1 MSNIEPLL
9 NKVLVLPDQVA
20 THSPGGIAFVTQD
33 IEREIL
39 GQTEGEVVKM
49 DADAFKEWLNKP
61 VVGDRII
68 FARYAGQLCEDEGIQ
83 YRLINDKDVVAI
95 RRKS

>member
-9 NKVLVLPDQVA
+9 NKVLVLPDQVP
-20 THSPGGIAFVTQD
+20 THSPGGIAFLDQD
-33 IEREIL
+33 IEIKIL

-49 DADAFKEWLNKP
+49 DADAFKEWVNKP

-68 FARYAGQLCEDEGIQ
+68 FSRYAGQLCEDEGTK
-83 YRLINDKDVVAI
+83 YRLVNDKDVVAI
-95 RRKS
+95 RRKP